1 MNSTFAP
8 LKPINRGME
17 FMPQKCISF
26 GLTLHAAKISTIL
39 SRLISTD
46 QQTHIAHISYL
57 GRLP

>member
-1 MNSTFAP
+1 
-8 LKPINRGME
+8 
-17 FMPQKCISF
+17 MPQKCISF

-57 GRLP
+57 ERLP